1 MSFPNMPQFK
11 NLHFPRFIAA
21 LGVVLFHYASYSFG
35 EEFPALSP
43 FLGIGGLGVSFF
55 FFLSG
60 VVMVTAYPQ
69 PFETSASKKK
79 FFIARFA
86 RIYPLVALTAI
97 LVLILNY
104 FNNSFPNFLD
114 IVLQFTLLQAWI
126 PGKNLVLNG
135 PSWSISVEIFFY
147 LLFPLLQKFCLRLST
162 AKLIAFSLFIWALTI
177 INHHFNIFYLNPYGD
192 HILGEYL
199 LRFPLFHLN
208 LFLGG
213 MTLGICV
220 ARGFKLQPRQGF
232 LLATGGTSL
241 FIYLTVF
248 FKPLEAYLAV
258 ATLMPVYVI
267 IVSGLLFLPSWLS
280 KLFISKP
287 AILLGDASY
296 AVYLMQLPVWNF
308 FMQICLPNGIDP
320 GNISG
325 FSFYLGTLLLLSIL
339 TFKLFESPLRSKI
352 RAMLKH

>member
-1 MSFPNMPQFK
+1 MPQFK

-35 EEFPALSP
+35 KEFPALSP
-43 FLGIGGLGVSFF
+43 YFGIGGLGVSFF

-69 PFETSASKKK
+69 PLETATSKKK
-79 FFIARFA
+79 FFIARFS
-86 RIYPLVALTAI
+86 RIYPLVAVTAI
-97 LVLILNY
+97 LVLILH
-104 FNNSFPNFLD
+104 FLNNSFPHILD
-114 IVLQFTLLQAWI
+114 LILQFTLLQAWI

-162 AKLIAFSLFIWALTI
+162 SKLIAFSLFTWAITLV
-177 INHHFNIFYLNPYGD
+177 NHHFNIFYLNPYGD
-192 HILGEYL
+192 NVLGEYL

-220 ARGFKLQPRQGF
+220 ARGFKLQPLQGL
-232 LLATGGTSL
+232 LLAMGGTSL

-248 FKPLEAYLAV
+248 FKPIEAYLAV

-280 KLFISKP
+280 QLLSSKP
-287 AILLGDASY
+287 AILLGDASF

-308 FMQICLPNGIDP
+308 FMQFCLPKGIDT
-320 GNISG
+320 GSISG
-325 FSFYLGTLLLLSIL
+325 FLLYLGTLLLLSIL

-352 RAMLKH
+352 RAMF